1 MLQDL
6 IREDTKSKEM
16 ISIWFRYYIWE
27 PAVISPL
34 RRLYFYGP
42 SNLVLGLG
50 FWEGAKKSTIC
61 ARVKNT
67 EESIWELATDH
78 CDKIT
83 EDLFQSFVV
92 FVETL
97 LWFYLLIQ
105 ILFLIPPVLLT
116 LTYRLCR
123 VNKLNQPKYTS

>member
-1 MLQDL
+1 MQRCDKRKTEL
-6 IREDTKSKEM
+6 TKINRM

-27 PAVISPL
+27 PVVISPL

-42 SNLVLGLG
+42 SNLILGLG

-61 ARVKNT
+61 AKVKNT
-67 EESIWELATDH
+67 EESIWALAPDH

-92 FVETL
+92 MVETII
-97 LWFYLLIQ
+97 WFYLLVQ
-105 ILFLIPPVLLT
+105 IMFLIPPVLLT
-116 LTYRLCR
+116 LTYRFCR
-123 VNKLNQPKYTS
+123 LNKQTKST